1 MTSWMSGSVDISGGR
16 LAYHRTGGGHPPL
29 VLSHGLTD
37 NGLCWRRLAKD
48 LEADFDIIMLDAR
61 GHGDSSSYSADAGH
75 DPGRDIAETIEAM
88 ALGSPI
94 VMGHSLGARATAAF
108 ANAHPG
114 RVAKVVLED
123 PAFVPLADPSVAEA
137 QRARFR
143 RQVERFRSMTEPEI
157 IDLGKALSPSWS
169 HEDFPDWA
177 ASKRQVDPEAL
188 PAYATPWQ
196 AQIDRIDAPTLVIH
210 GESKRGSLISA
221 DVAAEAVAINAN
233 IHTIEIAGAG
243 HNVRRANYPDF
254 LDAVRAFL
262 IGP

>member
-1 MTSWMSGSVDISGGR
+1 MRHVSG
-16 LAYHRTGGGHPPL
+16 T
-29 VLSHGLTD
+29 GLTV
-37 NGLCWRRLAKD
+37 RPRFF
-48 LEADFDIIMLDAR
+48 EDF
-61 GHGDSSSYSADAGH
+61 
-75 DPGRDIAETIEAM
+75 TK
-88 ALGSPI
+88 
-94 VMGHSLGARATAAF
+94 GA
-108 ANAHPG
+108 
-114 RVAKVVLED
+114 VVE
-123 PAFVPLADPSVAEA
+123 FGGITV
-137 QRARFR
+137 
-143 RQVERFRSMTEPEI
+143 TEPEI